1 MPKAFLNHKF
11 EEKQV
16 VKVVND
22 YLKSCFIETWLD
34 EERLHPGK
42 KLLDEIYAGIEEGG
56 HFIAFLSSRY
66 LKSAWCLREL
76 ESALLND
83 DKMNIIPVLLEDADT
98 IKKNVTDKE
107 WRKVA
112 PLLKPR
118 VYIRLNEYDIPV
130 TAKEIA
136 ESIWS
141 DYPVR
146 FKAMR
151 NETIG
156 DIEIEAQLIHYDTVS
171 NVPSDLLKNWDF
183 NIEAFISRSNG
194 EDDKPI
200 LNKPVI
206 ISGTS
211 INWLITNLTISFYNK
226 RDVLLYNQR
235 DKIIVCAYTTS
246 SNSKLKAGDVFHKT
260 L

>member
-1 MPKAFLNHKF
+1 MPTAFLNHKY

-16 VKVVND
+16 VKAVND
-22 YLKSCFIETWLD
+22 YLISCFIKTWLD
-34 EERLHPGK
+34 EEQLHPGK
-42 KLLDEIYAGIEEGG
+42 KLLDEIYEGIEGG
-56 HFIAFLSSRY
+56 GYFIAFISSRY
-66 LKSAWCLREL
+66 LKSTWCLREL
-76 ESALLND
+76 ESAMLND
-83 DKMNIIPVLLEDADT
+83 DKINIIPVLLEDEDK
-98 IKKNVTDKE
+98 IKENVSDKD

-118 VYIRLNEYDIPV
+118 VYIRLDEYDIPA
-130 TAKEIA
+130 TAKKIA

-151 NETIG
+151 NETI
-156 DIEIEAQLIHYDTVS
+156 DNIEAQLIHYDADP
-171 NVPSDLLKNWDF
+171 NVPSDLLKKWDF
-183 NIEAFISRSNG
+183 DIEEFISRSNG
-194 EDDKPI
+194 EDGKPI

-235 DKIIVCAYTTS
+235 DGIIVCAYTTS